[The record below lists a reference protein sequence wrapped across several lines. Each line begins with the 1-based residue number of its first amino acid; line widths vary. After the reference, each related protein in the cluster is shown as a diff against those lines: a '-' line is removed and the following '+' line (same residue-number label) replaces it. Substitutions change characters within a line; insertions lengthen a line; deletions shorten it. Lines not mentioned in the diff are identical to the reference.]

1 MAPATDRWRPLFAS
15 LLAFAT
21 VLTVLWLSPSARAE
35 TSDTCEQV
43 SIVLDESGS
52 IGSSEV
58 VVRQALHAFLD
69 PLAGYSLD
77 ASIVEFG
84 NSATTVFG
92 YTEINPGNLND
103 VFDPYVDNTGP
114 SLGYDSPSQ
123 LGPWTNWDDALDEVS
138 LMADG
143 PDLVLF
149 ITDGDPTAYNQDQVG
164 ETGGPLTNAD
174 TSEAT
179 NRAVEEA
186 NQIRS
191 AGSDIIAIAVG
202 NALTNAGSLSR
213 LESVAGGGH
222 QYPDDGPLD
231 LALTD
236 VVRVPDFADLPE
248 TLALIAQQM
257 CANPGIS
264 IEKSADQTAV
274 TVGSDVTYEITVT
287 NTGSGP
293 LSNVQVSDPLV
304 PECSATIDALAEGA
318 STTFSCTTT
327 LWGQM
332 TNTATAS
339 GEDPFGTPVSDDD
352 SATVEVIAPG
362 TGTPGYWKNHT
373 DVWPMI
379 GDSIY
384 IGDWNHNWQ
393 CDPAETCLELSSDQ
407 ALAALNNPPKGDMTW
422 NLARALVAAWLN
434 VSAGNDA
441 SCIATTIELATGW
454 LDYHGLGGGVAGG
467 DAAWVEASGWAADLD
482 DYNNGLLCAEHRD
495 AGGSE
500 TETGTATTG
509 NEATDAT
516 EREPA
521 VDGSSQQEGEGS
533 GPASPNGKGK
543 AKGRG

>member
-1 MAPATDRWRPLFAS
+1 MAPATDGRRPFFA
-15 LLAFAT
+15 LVGAILTF
-21 VLTVLWLSPSARAE
+21 LTVLWLSPPAHAA

-58 VVRQALHAFLD
+58 VVREALHAFLD

-92 YTEINPGNLND
+92 YTEINPENLTNI
-103 VFDPYVDNTGP
+103 FYPYVDNDVTAP
-114 SLGYDSPSQ
+114 LGYDSPSQ

-138 LMADG
+138 LMADS

-149 ITDGDPTAYNQDQVG
+149 ITDGDPTAYNPADP
-164 ETGGPLTNAD
+164 TGDPITNAD
-174 TSEAT
+174 VSVAT
-179 NRAVEEA
+179 DRAVEEA
-186 NQIRS
+186 DQIRS
-191 AGSDIIAIAVG
+191 SGSDIIAIAVG
-202 NALTNAGSLSR
+202 NALTDAGSLSR

-236 VVRVPDFADLPE
+236 VVRVPDFDDLPE
-248 TLALIAQQM
+248 TLALIAQEM

-264 IEKSADQTAV
+264 VEKSADQTAV
-274 TVGSDVTYEITVT
+274 TVGSEVTYEITVS

-293 LSNVQVSDPLV
+293 LSNVEVNDPLV
-304 PECSATIDALAEGA
+304 PECSATISELAEGE

-327 LWGQM
+327 LWGPM
-332 TNTATAS
+332 TNTATAT

-352 SATVEVIAPG
+352 SATVGIIAPG

-373 DVWPMI
+373 DVWPTLD
-379 GDSIY
+379 DSIY
-384 IGDWNHNWQ
+384 IGDWNHNWK
-393 CDPAETCLELSSDQ
+393 CDPTETCLELSSDE
-407 ALAALNNPPKGDMTW
+407 ALAALGSPPKGDMTW

-441 SCIATTIELATGW
+441 SCIATTIDQATEW
-454 LDYHGLGGGVAGG
+454 LGEHELGGGVAGG
-467 DAAWVEASGWAADLD
+467 DAAWSEASGWATELD

-500 TETGTATTG
+500 TEATATASQKATG
-509 NEATDAT
+509 APES
-516 EREPA
+516 EPA
-521 VDGSSQQEGEGS
+521 VDGSSQQQGEGS
-533 GPASPNGKGK
+533 GPASSNGKGK
-543 AKGRG
+543 AKGRS